1 MAGITPGLTVLH
13 GSVGESIKAELIGAG
28 VDIVRNSLEGCK
40 VGDLIERVARF
51 FQQSNVRDDA
61 EGLEAVANGD
71 HFAVSRL
78 DGVVLR
84 GQLSIELGA
93 GQVVAVLAPGG
104 DAALVAL
111 EQGRSRALVHF
122 GNERLFI
129 GAGSRG
135 ANLHFNAGQGG
146 VSRGEFLPR
155 FIRFRLEVEVVHAA
169 GRGRGFG
176 FRSGFRRGGFGLSRS
191 IRGLGRGS
199 AAGSEAQNHD
209 QSQKNCEK
217 LLHCLFPPKNN
228 GFP

>member
-1 MAGITPGLTVLH
+1 MAGVAPGLAVLH
-13 GSVGESIKAELIGAG
+13 GSVGESVKAKLVGAG
-28 VDIVRNSLEGCK
+28 VDIVRNSLQRLE
-40 VGDLIERVARF
+40 VGDLVERVARF
-51 FQQSNVRDDA
+51 FQQGNVRDDA
-61 EGLEAVANGD
+61 EGLETVANGD

-84 GQLSIELGA
+84 GQLFVELGA
-93 GQVVAVLAPGG
+93 GQVVAILAPGG

-111 EQGRSRALVHF
+111 EQGRSRTLVHF

-129 GAGSRG
+129 GAGSG
-135 ANLHFNAGQGG
+135 GENLHFHAGLGSVG
-146 VSRGEFLPR
+146 LGELLPGLVR
-155 FIRFRLEVEVVHAA
+155 LGLEVEIVHTA

-209 QSQKNCEK
+209 QSQKNSEK
-217 LLHCLFPPKNN
+217 LLHCLFPPN
-228 GFP
+228 F